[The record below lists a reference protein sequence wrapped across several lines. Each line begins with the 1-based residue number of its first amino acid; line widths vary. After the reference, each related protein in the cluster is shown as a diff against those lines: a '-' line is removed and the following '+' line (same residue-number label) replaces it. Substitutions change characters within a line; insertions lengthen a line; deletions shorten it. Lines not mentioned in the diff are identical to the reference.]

1 MSRQDKPGL
10 KGRGQD
16 PDRDI
21 VDFSGVEERRA
32 DLRRPT
38 FKSGEVRFD
47 GGAIACVVRNVSES
61 GCLLKVENA
70 GLIPDIV
77 DILIDRDKPA
87 QRAEIVWRSTTL
99 AGAMFIRKPS

>member
-21 VDFSGVEERRA
+21 VEFSGIEERRA

-38 FKSGEVRFD
+38 FKSGELLFN
-47 GGAIACVVRNVSES
+47 GGAIGCIVRNVSES
-61 GCLLKVENA
+61 GCLRKVENA
-70 GLIPDIV
+70 ALIPDIV
-77 DILIDRDKPA
+77 DVRIDRDKPA